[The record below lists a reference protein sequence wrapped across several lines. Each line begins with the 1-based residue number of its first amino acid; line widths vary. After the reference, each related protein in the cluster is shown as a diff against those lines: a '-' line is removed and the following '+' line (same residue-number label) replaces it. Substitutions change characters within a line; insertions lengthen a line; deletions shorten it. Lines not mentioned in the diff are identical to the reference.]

1 MENPNP
7 ILSAEM
13 PAGLAKPVLE
23 DKKNTMNIW
32 VKSIASLV
40 LYLAIGYFFFSHR
53 WMFLLIITA
62 IIVFHEFGHF
72 TAMKIFRYNDLG
84 IFFIPLLGAYVS
96 GTKQDV
102 SQKQSAIILL
112 AGPVPGILLGIG
124 LILLADNYSLDFF
137 WGISP
142 YAIANA
148 LIFLNLLNLLPVYP
162 LDGGQL
168 LHRLFLDDNKIIGKI
183 FVIISVA
190 VLVWFALFGLPRPFY
205 PLLLIPFFMISRMIG
220 DIQHDR
226 ITAKIEAEGVDL
238 NKTYQELTPEEY
250 WKIRNVVIRYY
261 PSLADIRPSPPY
273 EISPKEDQVIS
284 TIQGL
289 LQRTLIQDLS
299 IAGKFLILLIW
310 VGCFLVPVFLN
321 VPLRFF

>member
-1 MENPNP
+1 MENLNP
-7 ILSAEM
+7 IFSTGI
-13 PAGLAKPVLE
+13 PADLPKPVLE
-23 DKKNTMNIW
+23 EKKNKTNIW
-32 VKSIASLV
+32 LKSIASLI

-62 IIVFHEFGHF
+62 IIVFHELGHF
-72 TAMKIFRYNDLG
+72 TAMKIFRYDDLG

-96 GTKQDV
+96 GTKQEV

-112 AGPVPGILLGIG
+112 AGPLPGILLGIG

-137 WGISP
+137 GGISP
-142 YAIANA
+142 YAVANA
-148 LIFLNLLNLLPVYP
+148 LIFLNLLNLLPIYP

-183 FVIISVA
+183 FVIISA
-190 VLVWFALFGLPRPFY
+190 AALVWFALFGLQRPFY

-226 ITAKIEAEGVDL
+226 LTAKIEAEGVDL
-238 NKTYQELTPEEY
+238 NKTYEELTAEEY
-250 WKIRNVVIRYY
+250 WKLRNLVIRFY
-261 PSLADIRPSPPY
+261 PSLSDIRPSPPY
-273 EISPKEDQVIS
+273 EISPKEDQVIT

-299 IAGKFLILLIW
+299 IAGKFLILVIW
-310 VGCFLVPVFLN
+310 IGSFLVPILLN
-321 VPLRFF
+321 LPLRFF

>member
-1 MENPNP
+1 MENLNP
-7 ILSAEM
+7 IFSAEI
-13 PAGLAKPVLE
+13 PADLPKPVLE
-23 DKKNTMNIW
+23 EKKNKTNIW
-32 VKSIASLV
+32 LKSIASLV

-62 IIVFHEFGHF
+62 IIVFHELGHF

-96 GTKQDV
+96 GTKQEV

-112 AGPVPGILLGIG
+112 AGPIPGILLGIS
-124 LILLADNYSLDFF
+124 LIVIADNYSLDFF
-137 WGISP
+137 GGISP

-183 FVIISVA
+183 FVIISA
-190 VLVWFALFGLPRPFY
+190 AALVWFALFGLQRPFY

-226 ITAKIEAEGVDL
+226 LTAKIEAEGVDL
-238 NKTYQELTPEEY
+238 NKTYEELSAEEY
-250 WKIRNVVIRYY
+250 WKIRNLVIRYY
-261 PSLADIRPSPPY
+261 PSLSDIRPSPPY
-273 EISPKEDQVIS
+273 EISPKEDQVIT
-284 TIQGL
+284 TIQSL
-289 LQRTLIQDLS
+289 LQRSLIQDLS
-299 IAGKFLILLIW
+299 IAGKFLILVIW
-310 VGCFLVPVFLN
+310 IGSFLVPIFLN
-321 VPLRFF
+321 LPLRFF

>member
-7 ILSAEM
+7 IYPTEI
-13 PAGLAKPVLE
+13 PANLAKPVME
-23 DKKNTMNIW
+23 EKKNKVNIW

-62 IIVFHEFGHF
+62 IIVFHELGHF
-72 TAMKIFRYNDLG
+72 TAMKIFGYNDLG

-96 GTKQDV
+96 GTKQEV

-112 AGPVPGILLGIG
+112 AGPVPGILLGVG
-124 LILLADNYSLDFF
+124 LILLADTYSLDFF
-137 WGISP
+137 GISP

-183 FVIISVA
+183 FVVISVA
-190 VLVWFALFGLPRPFY
+190 ALVWFAFFGLQRPFY

-226 ITAKIEAEGVDL
+226 ITAKIEAEGIDL
-238 NKTYQELTPEEY
+238 NKTYEELTAEEY
-250 WKIRNVVIRYY
+250 WKIRNLVIRYY
-261 PSLADIRPSPPY
+261 PALSDTRPSPPY
-273 EISPKEDQVIS
+273 EISPKEDQIIT
-284 TIQGL
+284 TIQSL

-299 IAGKFLILLIW
+299 IAGKFLILIIW
-310 VGCFLVPVFLN
+310 IGSFLVPVLLN
-321 VPLRFF
+321 LPLRFF

>member
-1 MENPNP
+1 MENLNP
-7 ILSAEM
+7 IFSTEI
-13 PAGLAKPVLE
+13 PADLAKPVLE
-23 DKKNTMNIW
+23 EKKNRTNIW
-32 VKSIASLV
+32 LKSIASLI

-62 IIVFHEFGHF
+62 IIVFHELGHF
-72 TAMKIFRYNDLG
+72 TAMKIFRYDDLG

-96 GTKQDV
+96 GTKQEV

-112 AGPVPGILLGIG
+112 AGPLPGILLGIG

-137 WGISP
+137 GGISP
-142 YAIANA
+142 YAVANA
-148 LIFLNLLNLLPVYP
+148 LIFLNLLNLLPIYP

-190 VLVWFALFGLPRPFY
+190 ALVWFAFFGLERPFY

-226 ITAKIEAEGVDL
+226 ITAKIEAEGFDL
-238 NKTYQELTPEEY
+238 NKTYEELTAHEY
-250 WKIRNVVIRYY
+250 WKLRNLVIRYY
-261 PSLADIRPSPPY
+261 PSLSDIRPSPPF
-273 EISPKEDQVIS
+273 EISPKEDQVIT
-284 TIQGL
+284 TIQSL

-299 IAGKFLILLIW
+299 IAGKFLILVLWI
-310 VGCFLVPVFLN
+310 GSFLLPILLN
-321 VPLRFF
+321 LPLRFF

>member
-1 MENPNP
+1 MENLNP
-7 ILSAEM
+7 IFSAEI
-13 PAGLAKPVLE
+13 PADLPKPVLE
-23 DKKNTMNIW
+23 EKKNKTNIW
-32 VKSIASLV
+32 LKSIASLV

-62 IIVFHEFGHF
+62 IFVFHELGHF

-96 GTKQDV
+96 GTKQEV

-124 LILLADNYSLDFF
+124 LIVLADNYSLDFF
-137 WGISP
+137 GGISP

-183 FVIISVA
+183 FVIISA
-190 VLVWFALFGLPRPFY
+190 TALVWFALFGLERPFY

-238 NKTYQELTPEEY
+238 NKTYEELSAEEY
-250 WKIRNVVIRYY
+250 WKIRNLVIRYY
-261 PSLADIRPSPPY
+261 PSLSDIRPSPPY
-273 EISPKEDQVIS
+273 EISPKEDQVIT
-284 TIQGL
+284 TIQSL
-289 LQRTLIQDLS
+289 LQRSLIQDLS
-299 IAGKFLILLIW
+299 IAGKFLILVIW
-310 VGCFLVPVFLN
+310 IGSFLVPIFLN
-321 VPLRFF
+321 LPLRFF